1 LSRFWLR
8 LLDQTVNGFRE
19 IAAELG
25 YTDDAEYEEDLV
37 EIHPHHLTRSNLIP
51 AEQLVDTG
59 DLDVMVL
66 IE

>member
-1 LSRFWLR
+1 M
-8 LLDQTVNGFRE
+8 NGFLE